1 MERSLAWTPSV
12 VSSATTASAAP
23 SSSSAVMRETLV
35 SIVVP
40 ESTMW
45 RAPSWA
51 CSARE
56 TSSNWSGCT

>member
-1 MERSLAWTPSV
+1 MA
-12 VSSATTASAAP
+12 VSSSITASAT
-23 SSSSAVMRETLV
+23 SSSTSAVMRETSV

-51 CSARE
+51 CSARV